1 MRGSERYRAV
11 SALLAAI
18 SLVASIFLA
27 SALPVSAATSP
38 FTDIATSSF
47 RADIEWLYAEGVTK
61 GCTPTLYC
69 PAAPVTR
76 AQMASFL
83 ARMFA
88 LPATVNDYFIDDET
102 STHEDNINRLAAS
115 GITTGCTPTLYCP
128 KAPVTRAQMASFIA
142 RAADLTVGAGR
153 NYFYDDNGNT
163 HEANID
169 RSAAAG
175 ITSGCGQW
183 VYCPS
188 GSVTRGQMAAFLHR
202 IVSPV
207 TPPPHPAPDPELTL
221 AQLLAL
227 LPTATENRT
236 GYSRTLFHLW
246 TDADHDGCNTRY
258 EVLIEEAVVSP
269 SVGASCSLSGGS
281 WLSLYDNVAFTDPSG
296 MDIDHM
302 VPLAEAWDSGAYAW
316 TASRREAFANDLGV
330 TWSLIAV
337 SASSNRSKGDR
348 DPAEW
353 LPPASSY
360 WCTYLGDWLAVK
372 VRWSLSV
379 DATERA
385 AIQTDI
391 GACPYTRRPV
401 VPDGS

>member
-1 MRGSERYRAV
+1 MSERRRSRV
-11 SALLAAI
+11 FALLAAAG
-18 SLVASIFLA
+18 LVLTLFQAPS
-27 SALPVSAATSP
+27 PVAATSTP
-38 FTDIATSSF
+38 FTDISGSIF
-47 RADIEWLYAEGVTK
+47 KADIEWLYGQGITAGCEATK
-61 GCTPTLYC
+61 YC
-69 PAAPVTR
+69 PNDKVNR
-76 AQMASFL
+76 EQMASFL
-83 ARMFA
+83 ARMFK
-88 LPATVNDYFIDDET
+88 LPSTTTDYFTDDET
-102 STHEDNINRLAAS
+102 SIHESNINKLAAA
-115 GITTGCTPTLYCP
+115 GITSGCTTTTFCP
-128 KAPVTRAQMASFIA
+128 KDAVTRAQMASFIA

-153 NYFYDDNGNT
+153 NYFYDDNGNL

-169 RSAAAG
+169 RAAAAG
-175 ITSGCGQW
+175 VASGCGQW
-183 VYCPS
+183 IYCPS
-188 GSVTRGQMAAFLHR
+188 GTVTRGQMAAFLHR

-207 TPPPHPAPDPELTL
+207 TPPPYPAPDPELTL

-227 LPTATENRT
+227 LPTAAENRT
-236 GYSRTLFHLW
+236 GYSRDLFHLW
-246 TDADHDGCNTRY
+246 IDADHDGCNTRY
-258 EVLIEEAVVSP
+258 EVLIAEAVVTP

-302 VPLAEAWDSGAYAW
+302 VPLAEAWDSGAYGW
-316 TASRREAFANDLGV
+316 TASRREAFANDLDV

-360 WCTYLGDWLAVK
+360 WCTYLADWLAVK

-379 DATERA
+379 DSMERA
-385 AIQTDI
+385 AIQSDI

-401 VPDGS
+401 VPAGS